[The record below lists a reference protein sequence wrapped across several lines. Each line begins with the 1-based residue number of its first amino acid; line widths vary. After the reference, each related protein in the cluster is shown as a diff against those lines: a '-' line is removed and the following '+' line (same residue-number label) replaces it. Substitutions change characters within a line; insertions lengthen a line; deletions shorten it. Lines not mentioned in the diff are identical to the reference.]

1 MLTDWLEVR
10 ILPDQLGEAATPP
23 NPPPI
28 PAVSPLF
35 YERKEMEERIDE
47 LAQLLQQNGYCEK
60 SSYRWIS
67 MVLGHT
73 AGTESIDQVFNVYEQ
88 QFGAKV

>member
-1 MLTDWLEVR
+1 
-10 ILPDQLGEAATPP
+10 
-23 NPPPI
+23 
-28 PAVSPLF
+28 
-35 YERKEMEERIDE
+35 MEERIDE
-47 LAQLLQQNGYCEK
+47 LAQLLQENGYCEK